1 MAEELRRQRIK
12 TINDDGIE
20 RVSYPPI
27 AKQWVNRF
35 LARHPE
41 LNSTIGRTI
50 DAVWIKDVTKD
61 RFMKWFND
69 VHKIFNEHN
78 IDLKN
83 VYNMDESGFSIRK
96 LNATHI
102 IINKNLA
109 LNIKLNQVSRNGFRL
124 SNVFVLME
132 RQSLVSSFFAE
143 KTSRLPEY
151 QLI

>member
-61 RFMKWFND
+61 TLMKWFND
-69 VHKIFNEHN
+69 VHKIFNDHN

-83 VYNMDESGFSIRK
+83 VYNMDKSGF
-96 LNATHI
+96 
-102 IINKNLA
+102 
-109 LNIKLNQVSRNGFRL
+109 L
-124 SNVFVLME
+124 SE
-132 RQSLVSSFFAE
+132 R
-143 KTSRLPEY
+143 
-151 QLI
+151 

>member
-1 MAEELRRQRIK
+1 MDYTTYHDQLCPRLSLVWEMAEELRRQRIK

-61 RFMKWFND
+61 TLMKWFND

-83 VYNMDESGFSIRK
+83 VYNMDESGF
-96 LNATHI
+96 
-102 IINKNLA
+102 
-109 LNIKLNQVSRNGFRL
+109 L
-124 SNVFVLME
+124 SE
-132 RQSLVSSFFAE
+132 R
-143 KTSRLPEY
+143 
-151 QLI
+151 

>member
-61 RFMKWFND
+61 ILVKWFND
-69 VHKIFNEHN
+69 VHKIFNDHN

-83 VYNMDESGFSIRK
+83 VYNMDERGVSIGKINVTRV
-96 LNATHI
+96 
-102 IINKNLA
+102 IINKKLR
-109 LNIKLNQVSRNGFRL
+109 IKYQAEPGRQEWVS
-124 SNVFVLME
+124 
-132 RQSLVSSFFAE
+132 E
-143 KTSRLPEY
+143 KTSCLPGY